1 MARNINTA
9 SDWLNI
15 FTKVYGR
22 SYSLQLFI
30 FKCLE
35 MASCPPVLPALNM
48 SPQAIQKRGYRA
60 VQREKR
66 RRSFFIH
73 DYIRIKYPHLFT
85 EANSLYQQFVD
96 KYPSKAD
103 FTKSY
108 YFKKWERE
116 MNRNNN
122 PVMMPHLPILVPA
135 DMLQQAFNQT
145 VVAQHPPEDQQQPP
159 QVQQQPPP
167 EDQQLL
173 SEVQQQPPPE
183 DQQQLPEVQQQQ
195 QQPPQVQQQL
205 PEVQQTIEVQSTE
218 SNQLTSGMSL
228 DEMDLAVDQIVN
240 ALQSDRLLMD
250 LVEELDLPPA
260 VWDNELVIPD
270 YLLETDLDW

>member
-1 MARNINTA
+1 
-9 SDWLNI
+9 
-15 FTKVYGR
+15 
-22 SYSLQLFI
+22 
-30 FKCLE
+30 
-35 MASCPPVLPALNM
+35 MASCPPVLPVLNM

-96 KYPSKAD
+96 KYPAKAD

-183 DQQQLPEVQQQQ
+183 DQQQLPEVQQT
-195 QQPPQVQQQL
+195 V
-205 PEVQQTIEVQSTE
+205 EVKSTE

-228 DEMDLAVDQIVN
+228 DEMDRAVDQIVN
-240 ALQSDRLLMD
+240 ALCCLSWCSKYRYLSGHILHS
-250 LVEELDLPPA
+250 PGSS
-260 VWDNELVIPD
+260 IPSI
-270 YLLETDLDW
+270 LTSAILTR